1 MAWSCSQFS
10 EASDNSELRRS
21 CDEVLARFREESHE
35 TAHST
40 PGISLLADGKCAER
54 MSVRLSPIVDF
65 ASSSR
70 VCPLLRAL
78 ASHDATNAPLLQGV
92 MHYHEQTKR
101 DWASRRVSSEDEL

>member
-78 ASHDATNAPLLQGV
+78 GLTRCDERALAPGRDALSGADQARLGFAPRFLG
-92 MHYHEQTKR
+92 R
-101 DWASRRVSSEDEL
+101 